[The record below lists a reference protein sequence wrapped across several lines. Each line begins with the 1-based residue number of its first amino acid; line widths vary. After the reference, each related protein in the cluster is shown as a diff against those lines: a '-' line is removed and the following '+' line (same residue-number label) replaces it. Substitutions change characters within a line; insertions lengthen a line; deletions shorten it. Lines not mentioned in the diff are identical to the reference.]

1 MKVVLK
7 QDVKGL
13 GKKGELVNASDG
25 YARNFLF
32 PKNLAVEAN
41 AQNMS
46 ELKNREQ
53 AEKYRIATE
62 TAAAKANAEKM
73 SGKTIKLTAKAGA
86 NGKLFGSVTSK
97 ELAEKQALFL
107 LFILHKLNCVAC
119 FSEGIHKS
127 RFAEKMGETYGKE
140 YGIVTLK
147 VFLCCLYHNL
157 ITLGDHDL
165 VIFFNSGF
173 FFLCDIIGNLSL
185 VTDIF
190 CQLLFVALAP
200 KVKELVASLQ
210 GSCS

>member
-13 GKKGELVNASDG
+13 GKKGQLVNASDG

-53 AEKYRIATE
+53 AEKYKIETE

-73 SGKTIKLTAKAGA
+73 AGKTIKITAKAGA

-97 ELAEKQALFL
+97 ELAEKIGDEFGIKVDKKKIVVDDIKQFGT
-107 LFILHKLNCVAC
+107 FEFEVKLYT
-119 FSEGIHKS
+119 GISAK
-127 RFAEKMGETYGKE
+127 
-140 YGIVTLK
+140 
-147 VFLCCLYHNL
+147 
-157 ITLGDHDL
+157 
-165 VIFFNSGF
+165 
-173 FFLCDIIGNLSL
+173 
-185 VTDIF
+185 
-190 CQLLFVALAP
+190 LFVM
-200 KVKELVASLQ
+200 VGE
-210 GSCS
+210 